1 MKRSLLIAAF
11 ATLLAFTSLA
21 SARDMHDIKDG
32 KLMIQ
37 PKSDTRFS
45 VEGNIMGKA
54 QLFGYVSDL
63 KDHETFD
70 SIVIGEG
77 ADDAQ
82 RNAIRSIAN
91 TLQLK
96 PFVQTG
102 SELTPIG
109 D

>member
-11 ATLLAFTSLA
+11 TALLAFTSFA
-21 SARDMHDIKDG
+21 TAREMHDIQDG

-63 KDHETFD
+63 KDREKFD
-70 SIVIGEG
+70 SIVLGEG

-82 RNAIRSIAN
+82 RNAIRSIAS
-91 TLQLK
+91 TLHLK

-102 SELTPIG
+102 SDLTPIG